1 MRSAAIV
8 GVGTVGVGKFADVSP
23 AALAATALDR
33 ALLDANLV
41 KASVNGLLVQV
52 GSPRGLD
59 YDVLATQLGLRVCFA
74 AQTWSHG
81 RFMATVL
88 QHAAMAVNSGLADI
102 VVCLGAYKNSTF
114 PRHGM
119 QGYPSWAESLREGNG
134 PHGETPSVGMAA
146 PMAGAALSLN
156 RYLHQYSVDREAL
169 GAVALA
175 HRRHAALNPAAIL
188 NGQPLSS
195 EDYEAS
201 PYVVE
206 PLRRA
211 DCSVPVD
218 VATAVII
225 SRADEAAD
233 LVDAPVHLTGY
244 QGIPAGPDEFIFG
257 QPGLGVNQAGSEVKE
272 RHDERVFTM
281 AGLVPGDIDGLYV
294 YDAFTM
300 QVWWTLERFGFCPLG
315 SAPDWAQDGRIE
327 LGGDLPVNT
336 SGGMLAEGHT
346 NGWGH
351 LVEIVAQLRGQCGDR
366 QIAGASHL
374 QWATALGD
382 SIIFS
387 GQGTQQ

>member
-1 MRSAAIV
+1 MKPAAIV
-8 GVGTVGVGKFADVSP
+8 GVGTVGVGKFTDVSA
-23 AALAATALDR
+23 AALASTAVDR
-33 ALLDANLV
+33 ALVDANLP
-41 KASVNGLLVQV
+41 KKSLDGLLVQV

-59 YDVLATQLGLRVCFA
+59 YDVLATQLGLRVRFA

-88 QHAAMAVNSGLADI
+88 QYAAMAVNSGLADI

-114 PRHGM
+114 ARHGM
-119 QGYPSWAESLREGNG
+119 QGYPSWGESVREGNG

-175 HRRHAALNPAAIL
+175 HRRHAALNPTAFL
-188 NGQPLSS
+188 SGQPLTA

-218 VATAVII
+218 VATAAII
-225 SRADEAAD
+225 TRGADAAD
-233 LVDAPVHLTGY
+233 LVDAPVYLTGY
-244 QGIPAGPDEFIFG
+244 QGIPAGPDDFIFG
-257 QPGLGVNQAGSEVKE
+257 QPGLGVNQAGTQA
-272 RHDERVFTM
+272 RALGDERVFTM
-281 AGLVPGDIDGLYV
+281 AGLTPADIDGLYV

-300 QVWWTLERFGFCPLG
+300 QIWWTLERFGFCRPG
-315 SAPDWAQDGRIE
+315 EASAWSQGGRIE
-327 LGGDLPVNT
+327 LDGQLPVNT

-351 LVEIVAQLRGQCGDR
+351 LVEIVAQLRGKCADR
-366 QIAGASHL
+366 QIVGATHL

-387 GQGTQQ
+387 SQGAQL